1 MEGQKERSMNTQKLG
16 EKSRTVAWNVA
27 YVLSQVVLFPFYLL
41 SEVFHQV
48 IVGVSQALMNTAV
61 SVWQLKVHGESLYT
75 PRAAVWIGSAGLLL
89 SVMAV
94 VELLCWGW
102 LFQPM
107 MAYAEPIL
115 GMSPTVMAAFMMVSF
130 TTLIILVDRLI
141 LIADSVAKSFLTAVA
156 SVGVR
161 VAMIGITTAIMAE
174 PATQAMLAG
183 QIQEHFASQESAV
196 RQVAIAQAT
205 AKIQE
210 TSAVAID
217 AADKRTV
224 TGIAAVR
231 VNVSTAGPEA
241 DKAWARLCMRCLDI
255 AKCDSALYRNA
266 KGGACP
272 VPSRS
277 RGAAAIRRDLNE
289 KIAAADAAIAAA
301 TQGSVDAQLAQGR
314 AVGEENNGHVR
325 SLEAKRDAEVA
336 ALGTLTTQSLI
347 EKYGLELV
355 VPRNDF
361 AGRVLAKSAVIAKIP
376 EFGVLNTIG
385 HLIFVLFG
393 FGVLLFKYGLMPVES
408 RLYFSLKAQMAVG
421 NADVLA
427 LRPALRAVG
436 ELPREE
442 THEGVEDALHR
453 HLVNLLTQH
462 KLLIQGLAT
471 NFGVAIDDRNE
482 RVALNWER
490 YILPQLRLYQGY
502 IAQTGNSHTWPE
514 GYAEALGFTPE
525 QNQDPF
531 MGLEYLYNK
540 EVAPPPALPKEE
552 ARAHWWVR
560 LRNFV
565 FGRRAV
571 PHGSQV

>member
-1 MEGQKERSMNTQKLG
+1 MEGQKERSMNSNKTLG
-16 EKSRTVAWNVA
+16 EKSRTAAWSVA
-27 YVLSQVVLFPFYLL
+27 YALSQIVLFPFYLL
-41 SEVFHQV
+41 SEVVHQV
-48 IVGVSQALMNTAV
+48 IVGVFQTLTQTSV
-61 SVWQLKVHGESLYT
+61 SVWQLKVHGETLYT

-115 GMSPTVMAAFMMVSF
+115 GMSPTVMAALMMVSF

-183 QIQEHFASQESAV
+183 QIQEHFAAQESAV

-231 VNVSTAGPEA
+231 VSVSTAGPEA

-325 SLEAKRDAEVA
+325 SLEAKRDAEIA

-361 AGRVLAKSAVIAKIP
+361 AGRVLAKSAVISQTP

-408 RLYFSLKAQMAVG
+408 RLYYSLKAQMATG
-421 NADVLA
+421 NPDVLS
-427 LRPALRAVG
+427 LRPALRAIG

-462 KLLIQGLAT
+462 ALLVDRLAS
-471 NFGVAIDDRNE
+471 NFAPPLDDRKAQVE
-482 RVALNWER
+482 QHWTQYL
-490 YILPQLRLYQGY
+490 LPQLRLYQGY
-502 IAQTGNSHTWPE
+502 IAQTGNSHSWPD

-525 QNQDPF
+525 QKQDPF
-531 MGLEYLYNK
+531 MGQAERFTV
-540 EVAPPPALPKEE
+540 EQSIVAVPPPQEE
-552 ARAHWWVR
+552 RAPLARVVDFFR
-560 LRNFV
+560 G
-565 FGRRAV
+565 GRSSPR
-571 PHGSQV
+571 S